1 MSNLDLDAVK
11 ALTQLSR
18 IQCTPEE
25 EVLLLEH
32 LDKVLD
38 YIELLKNIPTD
49 DVPPCYSVLEFTE
62 NVTREDEVK
71 DPYPRDE
78 FIANSPSHIGGMIRI
93 PQVIQGNK

>member
-1 MSNLDLDAVK
+1 MSELDLDAVK

-18 IQCTPEE
+18 IECSPEE
-25 EVLLLEH
+25 ELQLLEH

-38 YIELLKNIPTD
+38 CMKLLKNIPTD

-71 DPYPRDE
+71 EPYPRDD
-78 FIANSPSHIGGMIRI
+78 FIANSPSHVGGMIRI
-93 PQVIQGNK
+93 PTVIQAN